1 MRWHIP
7 ASLNLIVRHMRFAVF
22 AFVIFSPAAVGAAQL
37 DTPST
42 LAQVTSVMPKEMC
55 VLEAKRELSDYFR
68 KEFQAEAFVDM
79 QPILS
84 ATSSKEA
91 PPAFYFWV
99 RASTEDAKQYRAGT
113 ARVVMRVDSKCD
125 VTGFISKADILSS
138 RKQLANYFPPELIPK
153 ILWFAETPQ
162 K

>member
-1 MRWHIP
+1 MRLSVL
-7 ASLNLIVRHMRFAVF
+7 AL
-22 AFVIFSPAAVGAAQL
+22 VIFAPAASGAAQL
-37 DTPST
+37 DAPPI
-42 LAQVTSVMPKEMC
+42 LPEVRSVKEMC

-79 QPILS
+79 QPISS
-84 ATSSKEA
+84 AARSDEVPS
-91 PPAFYFWV
+91 AFYFWV

-113 ARVVMRVDSKCD
+113 ARVVQRVDSKCD

-138 RKQLANYFPPELIPK
+138 RTRLADFFPADLIPK
-153 ILWFAETPQ
+153 ILWFAKTPQ